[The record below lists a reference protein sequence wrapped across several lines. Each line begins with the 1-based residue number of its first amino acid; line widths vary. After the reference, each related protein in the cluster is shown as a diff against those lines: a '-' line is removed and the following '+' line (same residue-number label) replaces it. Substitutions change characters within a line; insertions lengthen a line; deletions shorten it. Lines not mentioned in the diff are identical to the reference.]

1 MTPSEFL
8 QQAMIHVGAALVK
21 VYDEQDLVGII
32 DNKTAQNSL
41 ARNARDIA
49 HALLDTAFDGEI
61 FKTQD
66 FVKP

>member
-1 MTPSEFL
+1 
-8 QQAMIHVGAALVK
+8 MIHVGAALVK
-21 VYDEQDLVGII
+21 VYDEKCDGIV
-32 DNKTAQNSL
+32 DNQADQNAL

-61 FKTQD
+61 FKTKD

>member
-21 VYDEQDLVGII
+21 VYDEQSDGIV
-32 DNKTAQNSL
+32 DNQVDQNAL

>member
-21 VYDEQDLVGII
+21 VYDEQSDGII
-32 DNKTAQNSL
+32 DNQVDQNAL

-49 HALLDTAFDGEI
+49 QAL
-61 FKTQD
+61 FKTALESGA
-66 FVKP
+66 FKFC

>member
-21 VYDEQDLVGII
+21 VYDEQSDGII
-32 DNKTAQNSL
+32 DNQTAQNAL

-61 FKTQD
+61 FKAQD

>member
-21 VYDEQDLVGII
+21 VYDEQSDGII
-32 DNKTAQNSL
+32 DNQVDQNAL

-49 HALLDTAFDGEI
+49 HALLDTAFDGAI

>member
-1 MTPSEFL
+1 MTGNDFRAKAL
-8 QQAMIHVGAALVK
+8 IHIAAALVK
-21 VYDEQDLVGII
+21 VYDEQSDGII
-32 DNKTAQNSL
+32 DNQVDQNAL

>member
-1 MTPSEFL
+1 MTPEEFL
-8 QQAMIHVGAALVK
+8 QNAMIHVGAALVK
-21 VYDEQDLVGII
+21 VYDEKCDGII
-32 DNKTAQNSL
+32 DNQVDQNAL

-61 FKTQD
+61 FKTND

>member
-1 MTPSEFL
+1 MTPEEFL
-8 QQAMIHVGAALVK
+8 KKAIIHVGAALVK
-21 VYDEQDLVGII
+21 VYDEQSDGII
-32 DNKTAQNSL
+32 NNMTAQNAL
-41 ARNARDIA
+41 AKNARDIA

>member
-21 VYDEQDLVGII
+21 VYDEQSDGIV
-32 DNKTAQNSL
+32 DNEATQNAL

-49 HALLDTAFDGEI
+49 QAL
-61 FKTQD
+61 FKTAIESED
-66 FVKP
+66 FKFCLT

>member
-1 MTPSEFL
+1 MTPEEFL
-8 QQAMIHVGAALVK
+8 QNAMIHVGAALVK
-21 VYDEQDLVGII
+21 VYDEQSDGII
-32 DNKTAQNSL
+32 DNQVDQNAL

>member
-1 MTPSEFL
+1 
-8 QQAMIHVGAALVK
+8 MIHVGAALVK
-21 VYDEQDLVGII
+21 VYDEQSDGII
-32 DNKTAQNSL
+32 DNQVDQNAL

-49 HALLDTAFDGEI
+49 HALLDTAFDGDI